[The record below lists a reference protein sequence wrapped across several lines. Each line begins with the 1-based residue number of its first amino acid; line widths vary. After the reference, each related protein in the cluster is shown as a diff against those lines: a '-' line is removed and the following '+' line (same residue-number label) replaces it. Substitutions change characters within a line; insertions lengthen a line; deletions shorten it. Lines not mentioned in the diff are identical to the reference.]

1 MSLNVQK
8 FYDDTRKSEV
18 KLVAGRGG
26 LMNIVTGVHMIE
38 REEISEFLE
47 AGELVFTTG
56 TGLEKERDL
65 YCLVESISSKG
76 ASGMVINTGPFI
88 HKIPEEIRVY
98 CNEKDFPLFEV
109 PWHIQMTKIMKLC
122 MAEVMKSEQTQME
135 LSAAMEEAIRFPER
149 QEHYL
154 PQLERCSL
162 RSNWVYC
169 VGILEISET
178 GNPES
183 NGNRYRRMAAEGY
196 LMRNYPRT
204 VITEMEGRFVFV
216 FFNYVESVIDVSMKE
231 LAKLFFWNQD
241 CRTEMFWGIGQ
252 AEMGIEKIGVSYRQ
266 ALDVIDMKKRGITD
280 AGMSLYRELGLYKI
294 LLPMKR
300 EKILIDFYTQY
311 LQPLIHYD
319 KTNKTDYL
327 LLLECYFRNNGNINE
342 TSCQLYLHR
351 NTINYKL
358 NKIEK
363 ILHCDLSNMED
374 RTKLIIALMI
384 YYIHRP
390 LPDCSNAQK
399 PLSGCP

>member
-1 MSLNVQK
+1 MALSLQK
-8 FYDDTRKSEV
+8 LYDDTRNLEV
-18 KLVAGRGG
+18 RLVAGKEG
-26 LMNIVTGVHMIE
+26 LTNIVTGIHMVE

-56 TGLEKERDL
+56 TGLEKESDL
-65 YCLVESISSKG
+65 YCLVRSVCSKK

-88 HKIPEEIRVY
+88 HEIPAEVKVY
-98 CNEKDFPLFEV
+98 CNGNGFPLFAV

-135 LSAAMEEAIRFPER
+135 LSTAMEEAIRCPER
-149 QEHYL
+149 QERYL
-154 PQLERCSL
+154 PQLERCNL
-162 RSNWVYC
+162 RPNWVYC

-178 GNPES
+178 GNSGS
-183 NGNRYRRMAAEGY
+183 NGKRYKRTAAEGY

-204 VITEMEGRFVFV
+204 VITEMEGRFVFI
-216 FFNYVESVIDVSMKE
+216 FFNYRESEIDVSMKE
-231 LAKLFFWNQD
+231 LARLFFWKQD
-241 CRTEMFWGIGQ
+241 CCTEMFWGIGQ
-252 AEMGIEKIGVSYRQ
+252 AEMGIEKISVSYRQ
-266 ALDVIDMKKRGITD
+266 ALDVIDMKKREITD
-280 AGMSLYRELGLYKI
+280 AGVSLYRELGLYKI
-294 LLPMKR
+294 LLPMKG
-300 EKILIDFYTQY
+300 EKILVDLYTQH
-311 LQPLIHYD
+311 LQPLVHYD
-319 KTNKTDYL
+319 KTNETDYL
-327 LLLECYFRNNGNINE
+327 PLLECYFRNNGNINE
-342 TSCQLYLHR
+342 TSGQLYLHR

-363 ILHCDLSNMED
+363 ILHCDLSNLED